1 MPGQSITPSTY
12 NNLTFPRTT
21 SSMQANESLL
31 EAALTESFTPPP
43 SRRQSKIVP
52 ALASN
57 SPKTETNQTP
67 TEAFGGPETI
77 PEDAWKNEYEE
88 QVKTWRLQSAEAREK
103 AERERAKWEALREA
117 EKSEGVPPP
126 PPFSLQ
132 KPPAEPKIIPA
143 SPSPA
148 DFRDLVTS
156 ETPRATS
163 HSRQL
168 TSEDSQKWE
177 HLPSEVT
184 SSLPSM
190 SFPEDLGH
198 EEVKAAPSQPP
209 PTAPTSAT
217 LSVFDTSLS
226 TSTRVKAFASALA
239 INLLLP
245 FVNGV
250 MLGFGEIFAKNV
262 VLGWLGWRTAAPG
275 STAASLGLRKS
286 RR

>member
-1 MPGQSITPSTY
+1 
-12 NNLTFPRTT
+12 
-21 SSMQANESLL
+21 MQANESLL

-52 ALASN
+52 APTSSSLRTELSPTPAEALEN
-57 SPKTETNQTP
+57 SEITS
-67 TEAFGGPETI
+67 
-77 PEDAWKNEYEE
+77 EDAWKNEYEE

-117 EKSEGVPPP
+117 EKFAGVPPP
-126 PPFSLQ
+126 PPLPVQQNSPSPL
-132 KPPAEPKIIPA
+132 EMSD

-148 DFRDLVTS
+148 DARDLVTG
-156 ETPRATS
+156 ETPKATS

-190 SFPEDLGH
+190 SFPEDSGH
-198 EEVKAAPSQPP
+198 EETGVPPSQSP

-217 LSVFDTSLS
+217 LSVFDNTLS

-262 VLGWLGWRTAAPG
+262 VLRWFGWGTNVPR
-275 STAASLGLRKS
+275 STAASLGLRGKS
-286 RR
+286 HR

>member
-1 MPGQSITPSTY
+1 
-12 NNLTFPRTT
+12 
-21 SSMQANESLL
+21 MQANESLL

-43 SRRQSKIVP
+43 SRRQSKIAPPSTSSP
-52 ALASN
+52 AKSN
-57 SPKTETNQTP
+57 PDPTP
-67 TEAFGGPETI
+67 AEAFGESDAATTD
-77 PEDAWKNEYEE
+77 DAWKNEYEE
-88 QVKTWRLQSAEAREK
+88 QVKTWRMQSAEAREK

-117 EKSEGVPPP
+117 EKTTGTSPPP
-126 PPFSLQ
+126 PPSYEFMSS
-132 KPPAEPKIIPA
+132 KPLASG

-148 DFRDLVTS
+148 DARDLVTG

-168 TSEDSQKWE
+168 TGEDSQKWE
-177 HLPSEVT
+177 HLPSEIT

-190 SFPEDLGH
+190 SFPEDSGH
-198 EEVKAAPSQPP
+198 EETKATPPPREPPAAP
-209 PTAPTSAT
+209 ASAT

-262 VLGWLGWRTAAPG
+262 VLGWFGWKTNTPG
-275 STAASLGLRKS
+275 STAASLGLRKT